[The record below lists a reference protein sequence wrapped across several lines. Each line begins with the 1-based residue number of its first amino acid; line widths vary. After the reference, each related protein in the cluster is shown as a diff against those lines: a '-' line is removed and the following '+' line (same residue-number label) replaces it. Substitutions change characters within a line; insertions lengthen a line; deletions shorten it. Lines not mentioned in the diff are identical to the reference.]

1 MSLNMAVETSIV
13 IRTLNESKH
22 LEELLKGI
30 HAQNYKNWEIVL
42 VDSGST
48 DGTPDIARRYDAR
61 IFNIPS
67 DEFTFGRS
75 LNIGCREARGDYL
88 VFASGH
94 VWPVSNNWLRNMITP
109 FEDPSVAMVYGR
121 QQGTDSSSLA
131 EHRDLNM
138 QYGRTSHILVDE
150 PKGNNGNAAIRRNL
164 WLDQPFDESLPGLE
178 DVDWARRAEK
188 QGYRV
193 YYAADASVVHA
204 HEETLRQVYRR
215 HQRESIATKWMF
227 PNYTLAWSGLLRALP
242 YFIIRDVLYAFRHK
256 KQRWKIFQTSSN
268 RIAQF
273 LGIYFGVRYQ
283 KQLMRDLVNRQDVP
297 EVHEKLVFDE
307 PGSCRLEEADTP
319 SLQPGEVLVHVGYVG
334 VSAGDAELARHGW
347 GQLEAKVPRCP
358 VPPGHEFA
366 GVVVKSTNKAGTFR
380 RGKKVAGMF
389 SVGCGKCA
397 PCLSGNNGYEHCS
410 NRDPALLESGAYA
423 SYMAVASNNL
433 HELPAD
439 MSLKHGAMVE
449 QVAVCVEALAI
460 LGAEAGKQACV
471 LGCNSMGNIC
481 SQILQGRGVRVTAV
495 DRDPKRVALLYKYDI
510 DTLAEPGDLG
520 KYDYLIAAE
529 VSSDELP
536 TRLIEL
542 KPWAKAMVLGPSG
555 SDADISALDK
565 DGSNGRVFRHYAA
578 SEPSSWQEAVR
589 LISSG
594 SINLHDHIATV
605 EPLGAYSRVWEGVE
619 SGESFKVLINVAK
632 ELQAL

>member
-1 MSLNMAVETSIV
+1 MAVETSIV
-13 IRTLNESKH
+13 IRTLNESTH

-61 IFNIPS
+61 IFHIPS
-67 DEFTFGRS
+67 HEFTFGRS

-121 QQGTDSSSLA
+121 QQGTGSSSLA
-131 EHRDLNM
+131 EHRDLNA

-150 PKGNNGNAAIRRNL
+150 PKGNNGNAAIRREL

-188 QGYRV
+188 RGYRV
-193 YYAADASVVHA
+193 YYAADAPVVHA

-215 HQRESIATKWMF
+215 HQREAVATKWMF

-242 YFIIRDVLYAFRHK
+242 YFIVRDVLYAFRHK
-256 KQRWKIFQTSSN
+256 KQRRKIFQTSGN

-297 EVHEKLVFDE
+297 EVHEKLVFDG
-307 PGSCRLEEADTP
+307 PGSCRLKEADTP

-334 VSAGDAELARHGW
+334 VSGGDVELARHGW
-347 GQLEAKVPRCP
+347 GQYQANAPRRP
-358 VPPGHEFA
+358 VRPGHEFA
-366 GVVVKSTNKAGTFR
+366 GVVVKTTANAGTLR
-380 RGKKVAGMF
+380 RGKKVAGKF
-389 SVGCGKCA
+389 SMGCGKC
-397 PCLSGNNGYEHCS
+397 PSCLSGSNGHELCS
-410 NRDPALLESGAYA
+410 AHNSALPESGAYA
-423 SYMAVASNNL
+423 SYMAVASNDL
-433 HELPAD
+433 HELPDD
-439 MSLKHGAMVE
+439 MSLKQGAMVE

-460 LGAEAGKQACV
+460 LGAASGKQACV
-471 LGCNSMGNIC
+471 LGCNSIGNIC
-481 SQILQGRGVRVTAV
+481 SQILQARGVRVTAV

-520 KYDYLIAAE
+520 KYDYLIAAD
-529 VSSDELP
+529 VRSDELP
-536 TRLIEL
+536 GPLAGL
-542 KPWAKAMVLGPSG
+542 KPSAKAMVLGLSG
-555 SDADISALDK
+555 CNAGISAPDM
-565 DGSNGRVFRHYAA
+565 DSGNGRVFNHYAA
-578 SEPSSWQEAVR
+578 SESSSWQEAVR
-589 LISSG
+589 LIASG
-594 SINLHDHIATV
+594 TINLDDHIATV
-605 EPLGAYSRVWEGVE
+605 EPLGAYGRIWEGVE

-632 ELQAL
+632 KLKAL